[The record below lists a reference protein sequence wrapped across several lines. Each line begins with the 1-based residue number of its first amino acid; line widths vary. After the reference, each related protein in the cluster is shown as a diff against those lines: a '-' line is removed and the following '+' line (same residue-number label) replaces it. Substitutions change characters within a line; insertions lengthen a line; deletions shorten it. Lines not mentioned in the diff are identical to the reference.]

1 MAWVSRRPFVP
12 LIVGVVALASIL
24 SACSSGTASGAI
36 GTSGQTD
43 AFLAI
48 DTTSGPF
55 VVVENLTSQP
65 LIDINI
71 ALKSGILVFSD
82 TIGRLE
88 AKEKRQIRHS
98 DFSSRDG
105 TSFSLRIAKPRDI
118 TITAKNPDG
127 KQLQSTARWQ

>member
-1 MAWVSRRPFVP
+1 MAWVSRRLFVP
-12 LIVGVVALASIL
+12 LVGIVALASTL

-36 GTSGQTD
+36 GTSGQSD
-43 AFLAI
+43 AFLAV

-105 TSFSLRIAKPRDI
+105 TSFNLRIAKPRDI

-127 KQLQSTARWQ
+127 KQLESAARWQ

>member
-1 MAWVSRRPFVP
+1 MAWVSRRLFVP
-12 LIVGVVALASIL
+12 LVGAVALASTL
-24 SACSSGTASGAI
+24 SACSSGTASGAV
-36 GTSGQTD
+36 GTAGQTD
-43 AFLAI
+43 AFLSI

-71 ALKSGILVFSD
+71 ELKSGMLAFSD

-88 AKEKRQIRHS
+88 AKEKRQIRHG

-105 TSFSLRIAKPRDI
+105 TSFSLRIVKPRDI
-118 TITAKNPDG
+118 TITAKNPEG
-127 KQLQSTARWQ
+127 KQLESTARWQ